1 LDKGLKT
8 EEKDGG
14 LKLMTARTAS
24 PPGGTPAFPDHNGRT
39 VLRTRMLR
47 GSIVLLFGSGLVS
60 ATNLLYN
67 IAVARGLGAAGFGH
81 ATAIYT
87 LLMLLSAVTLA
98 FQLVCS
104 KFVAKNLD
112 LPAKFAI
119 YRDLLRRSWQMGLAL
134 GVLLVLSSAAIS
146 QYLSLPSSRDIVLL
160 GVGTAVYI
168 PLGVRRGMLQGLCDF
183 RRLAV
188 NFVLEVLVKFGSAL
202 LLLHYGWGVTGVI
215 AAVVASIVI
224 AYWAAAPGR
233 KVQADSRGGIPACFR
248 EGMQAIVFF
257 VGQVIISNLDI
268 LLVKHFFPAPVAGL
282 YAAVALV
289 GRVVY
294 MFSWSV
300 ISSMFPVSA
309 ASVQQQA
316 SRTVLKSAL
325 WLVTAM
331 TSLFTV
337 AAWLTPMS
345 LWTAVLGE
353 RFLGTVHAPFSSL
366 LASYSAM
373 TSIYAV
379 AVVLLTY
386 EMSRRI
392 VNATWVQL
400 AFSAL
405 LPVFISLFHSSLQQV
420 IMVQLFLMLGLL
432 VAVSVPFWRQI
443 VSSTEEISRSLG
455 SGFSK
460 VRAVSEHEVI
470 AEFLKAEF
478 YQPEFDRYREQAT
491 TIVFGADIGNAHEN
505 AVRKALLFRRR
516 GRLWRELPESTR
528 WWEIELQP
536 SDVPRLRAFPR
547 KQWRTFAHGDF
558 YLVGMIERIRSKVES
573 PDRSWFSE
581 KMRSVGADL
590 RRNPVPSSVLLI
602 GLDEWSPLTIIEG
615 NHRMAA
621 AMLVSPT
628 SVHEKFRFYCGL
640 SPAMANCC
648 WYRTD
653 LRSLCH
659 YAGNIIRYIFQDR
672 DYFVERTLQAG
683 ASESSAR

>member
-1 LDKGLKT
+1 VEG
-8 EEKDGG
+8 KDGD
-14 LKLMTARTAS
+14 LEPMTISTAS
-24 PPGGTPAFPDHNGRT
+24 PTSGAPACPDDDGRI

-47 GSIVLLFGSGLVS
+47 GSVSLLLGTGFVS

-67 IAVARGLGAAGFGH
+67 IAIARGLGAAGFGH

-104 KFVAKNLD
+104 KFVARNLE

-134 GVLLVLSSAAIS
+134 GVLLVVCSSAIS
-146 QYLSLPSSRDIVLL
+146 KYLSLPSSRDIVLL

-224 AYWAAAPGR
+224 AYGAAAPGR
-233 KVQADSRGGIPACFR
+233 KVQADSRGGIPASFR

-268 LLVKHFFPAPVAGL
+268 LLVKHYFPAPAAGL

-309 ASVQQQA
+309 ASVHQQA

-353 RFLGTVHAPFSSL
+353 GFLRASHAPFSAL

-386 EMSRRI
+386 EMSRKI

-400 AFSAL
+400 SFSAF
-405 LPVFISLFHSSLQQV
+405 LPVGISLFHNSLQQV
-420 IMVQLFLMLGLL
+420 IMVQLCLMLGLL

-443 VSSTEEISRSLG
+443 VASNEQVSTPLVG
-455 SGFSK
+455 GFSK

-478 YQPEFDRYREQAT
+478 YQPEFDRYREHAT
-491 TIVFGADIGNAHEN
+491 TIVFDADIGNAYEN

-547 KQWRTFAHGDF
+547 KQWREFAQGDF
-558 YLVGMIERIRSKVES
+558 YLVGMIERIRSKVAS
-573 PDRSWFSE
+573 ADRSWFSE
-581 KMRSVGADL
+581 KMRSVAADL
-590 RRNPVPSSVLLI
+590 GRNTVPNSVLLI

-621 AMLVSPT
+621 AMLLSPT

-640 SPAMANCC
+640 SPEMANCC

-653 LRSLCH
+653 LKSLCR
-659 YAGNIIRYIFQDR
+659 YAGNLIRYMLHDR
-672 DYFVERTLQAG
+672 DYLVQRTLRAG
-683 ASESSAR
+683 TSEMSTR